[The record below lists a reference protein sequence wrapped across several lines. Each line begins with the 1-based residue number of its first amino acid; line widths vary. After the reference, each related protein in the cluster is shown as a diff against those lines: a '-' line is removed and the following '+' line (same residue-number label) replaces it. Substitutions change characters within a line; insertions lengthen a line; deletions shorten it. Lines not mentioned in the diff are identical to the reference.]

1 MKYQTIKFKPVG
13 VVRTV
18 LSNDEVRESWH
29 KGSEAEIDVFQDHA
43 LALDGIEGFSHIM
56 VLFYLHETTDAQSKT
71 LQARPKRFLR
81 YGLKLEDLPLVGV
94 FCLDSPHR
102 PNPIGL
108 TIVRL
113 LAKEGNTLRV
123 AGLDAFNNTP
133 VLDIK
138 PYTPERC
145 IPQIQL
151 PDWYRVLLGY
161 LQTDK
166 GESNPGA

>member
-1 MKYQTIKFKPVG
+1 MKDRTIELKPVG
-13 VVRTV
+13 VVRTI

-29 KGSEAEIDVFQDHA
+29 EGIGAEIEVFEEYA
-43 LALDGIEGFSHIM
+43 PALDRIEGFSHLI
-56 VLFYLHETTDAQSKT
+56 VLLYLHETTEEQRKT

-102 PNPIGL
+102 PNPLGL

-113 LAKEGNTLRV
+113 LSRQGNTLTV
-123 AGLDAFNNTP
+123 GGLDAFNDTP

-145 IPQIQL
+145 ITQFHL
-151 PDWYRVLLGY
+151 PDWFRLLRRHLPAEEVGS
-161 LQTDK
+161 DPV
-166 GESNPGA
+166 G

>member
-1 MKYQTIKFKPVG
+1 MRDRTMELKPVG
-13 VVRTV
+13 VVRTI

-29 KGSEAEIDVFQDHA
+29 EGINAEIEICDEYTP
-43 LALDGIEGFSHIM
+43 ALDRIEGFSHLI
-56 VLFYLHETTDAQSKT
+56 VLFYLHETTGAQRKT
-71 LQARPKRFLR
+71 LQARPRRFLR

-102 PNPIGL
+102 PNPLGL

-113 LAKEGNTLRV
+113 LTRQGNVLTV
-123 AGLDAFNNTP
+123 SGLDAFNGTP

-145 IPQIQL
+145 ISEFRL
-151 PDWYRVLLGY
+151 PDWYTMLRRH
-161 LQTDK
+161 LQADDVDSDT
-166 GESNPGA
+166 GT

>member
-1 MKYQTIKFKPVG
+1 MKDRTVELKPVG
-13 VVRTV
+13 LVRTI

-29 KGSEAEIDVFQDHA
+29 EGINAEIEIFEEFA
-43 LALDGIEGFSHIM
+43 PALDRIEGFSHLI
-56 VLFYLHETTDAQSKT
+56 VLFYLHETTRAQRKT

-102 PNPIGL
+102 PNPLGL

-113 LAKEGNTLRV
+113 LSRQGNTLTV
-123 AGLDAFNNTP
+123 GGLDAFNNTP

-145 IPQIQL
+145 ISKFQL
-151 PDWYRVLLGY
+151 PDWYKLLQRY
-161 LQTDK
+161 LQADDAD
-166 GESNPGA
+166 SNTGA

>member
-1 MKYQTIKFKPVG
+1 MKDRTIELKPVG
-13 VVRTV
+13 VIRTI

-29 KGSEAEIDVFQDHA
+29 EGIDAEIEVFEEYA
-43 LALDGIEGFSHIM
+43 PALDGIEGFSHVM
-56 VLFYLHETTDAQSKT
+56 VLFYLHETTDTQRRT

-81 YGLKLEDLPLVGV
+81 FGLKLQDLPLVGV

-102 PNPIGL
+102 PNPLGL

-113 LAKEGNTLRV
+113 LARQGNVLTV
-123 AGLDAFNNTP
+123 GGLDAFNNTP

-145 IPQIQL
+145 ISQFQL
-151 PDWYRVLLGY
+151 PDWYRLLLGH

-166 GESNPGA
+166 GDSNPGV

>member
-1 MKYQTIKFKPVG
+1 MKDGIIELRPVG
-13 VVRTV
+13 VVKTI

-29 KGSEAEIDVFQDHA
+29 EGIDAEIEIFEDYA
-43 LALDGIEGFSHIM
+43 PALDRIEGFSHLI
-56 VLFYLHETTDAQSKT
+56 VLLYLHETTVAQRKT

-102 PNPIGL
+102 PNPLGL
-108 TIVRL
+108 TVVRL
-113 LAKEGNTLRV
+113 LSRQGNTLTV
-123 AGLDAFNNTP
+123 GGLDAFNNTP

-145 IPQIQL
+145 VTQFQL
-151 PDWYRVLLGY
+151 PDWFRLL
-161 LQTDK
+161 QRHEVS
-166 GESNPGA
+166 GEGDSTPGA